1 VNHFTLHLPTSNLIL
16 ETRVVNSKESPM
28 SSSMKDSKEGLKC
41 ISSLALDNMVM
52 EKFRAYD
59 NNQCLANWF
68 KTQVES
74 IGLKKSTI
82 V

>member
-1 VNHFTLHLPTSNLIL
+1 
-16 ETRVVNSKESPM
+16 M

>member
-1 VNHFTLHLPTSNLIL
+1 
-16 ETRVVNSKESPM
+16 M
-28 SSSMKDSKEGLKC
+28 SSSIKDSKGLKC
-41 ISSLALDNMVM
+41 ISSLALNNMVM
-52 EKFRAYD
+52 EKFKAFN

-68 KTQVES
+68 KTQVDS

>member
-16 ETRVVNSKESPM
+16 EIKVANSKESPM

-41 ISSLALDNMVM
+41 ISSLVLDNMVM
-52 EKFRAYD
+52 AKFKASN

-68 KTQVES
+68 KMQVES
-74 IGLKKSTI
+74 TWLKKSTI